1 MAKSKKLSELERKS
15 RETINGAKSEFGT
28 SIKGYPIK
36 WKIASDDGGRILE
49 AFCEDWDACGI
60 LRATLPSKYM
70 GFRTVV
76 IGYALTEDK
85 DALKNFTYE
94 DTD

>member
-1 MAKSKKLSELERKS
+1 MAKSKKLSELEKKS
-15 RETINGAKSEFGT
+15 RHTIDSAKEKFGT
-28 SIKGYPIK
+28 AIKGYAIK
-36 WKIASDDGGRILE
+36 WKITSDDGGRILE

-60 LRATLPSKYM
+60 LRATLPSKFM

-85 DALKNFTYE
+85 DALRNCTYE
-94 DTD
+94 DE